1 MFKID
6 RSCLDSGIEVITET
20 MPGVESSTIGF
31 WVKTGSRDEAAA
43 VGGVS
48 HFIEHLLFKGTKR
61 RSPLDISREIERVG
75 GILNAFTGREFT
87 CFYVK
92 VLNKDIPLAI
102 DLLSDILTEST
113 FDETEIDKERQVVL
127 QEIHMVDDTPD
138 DLVHDLF
145 AERFWNGHRIGS
157 PTLGLSDTIK
167 NIPRDKILEYFNKH
181 YTSENMFITA
191 AGGITH
197 DEVLSHLGSGFKGNG
212 NGAASGNDFGLPKQT
227 SGIKIVEKD
236 LEQVHIC
243 LGVPAMEQSNSDRYK
258 LYLAN
263 NILGSGMSSR
273 LFQKIR
279 EDRGLA
285 YSVYSFLSLYRDAGM
300 AGVYVGTTK
309 EHFSESVE
317 IILNEYNK
325 MADDITEEE
334 LTDAKEQ
341 LKGGIILG
349 LEASDSRMMKLARDF
364 IYYGKSLPVSEIVE
378 EIEKVSLSDA
388 KGIVEEYFVP
398 SRVTL
403 VAVGNVEESA
413 LSNIL

>member
-1 MFKID
+1 MFKIE
-6 RSCLDSGIEVITET
+6 STELDSGVKVITEH

-31 WVKTGSRDEAAA
+31 WVKVGSRDETRE

-61 RSPLDISREIERVG
+61 RSPLEISREIERVG
-75 GILNAFTGREFT
+75 GILNAFTGREYT

-92 VLNKDIPLAI
+92 VLNKDIPTAI

-113 FDETEIDKERQVVL
+113 FDAEELDKERKVVL

-145 AERFWNGHRIGS
+145 AERFWQGHRLGS
-157 PTLGLSDTIK
+157 PTLGVSDTIK
-167 NIPRDKILEYFNKH
+167 NIPRDKILEYFNNK

-197 DEVLSHLGSGFKGNG
+197 EELSNLLGSGFKSGGNG
-212 NGAASGNDFGLPKQT
+212 TSASDDFGKPEQK
-227 SGIKIVEKD
+227 SGTMIVEKD

-243 LGVPAMEQSNSDRYK
+243 LGVPAMEQSNPDRYK

-279 EDRGLA
+279 EERALA

-309 EHFSESVE
+309 EHFSEAVE
-317 IILNEYNK
+317 IVIKEYSAMIN
-325 MADDITEEE
+325 DITEAE
-334 LTDAKEQ
+334 LEDAKQQ
-341 LKGGIILG
+341 LKGGMILG

-364 IYYGKSLPVSEIVE
+364 IYYGKPLPVSSIVE
-378 EIEKVSLSDA
+378 AIEKVSLKDVRGA
-388 KGIVEEYFVP
+388 VEEFFVP
-398 SRVTL
+398 SKVTL
-403 VAVGNVEESA
+403 VAVGSVEESA
-413 LSNIL
+413 LKNIL